1 MFWSN
6 NRQALIQSGQG
17 ALAAILSDIAP
28 TTEAQLINTSAGDF
42 TLRYRDLDLHAM
54 EGAAQEASQT
64 INQSCVSRLG
74 RAHLILGLG
83 LGYVVEAAYV
93 YSPGQL
99 IVYEPDLPLLRF
111 VLDNVDL
118 SEYLGSGRVHLTHA
132 ISETVEA
139 LRPFIACPS
148 AEATPPSQPNESP
161 LDVLV
166 TSASAQRLHQEI
178 PALMN
183 ELYAMVDERLR
194 DLQTGLHFH
203 HQWTRQFFQNLPY
216 FPKTIAF
223 HDLPQTLTGK
233 PALIIGRGPSLDAAL
248 NDIPTLADRMILIAA
263 GSALHRL
270 HEAGIAPDI
279 AVFYDPNGLREQ
291 LAHLPAE
298 YLKQIIFCLSPF
310 TETVGFEAPSREKF
324 LFFPQ
329 SGEAFAQWFST
340 VHAQLEMPLILEG
353 GGTVSVVAMQ
363 LAQALQSTA
372 IVLVGQDL
380 AFPHNQA
387 YAGGISVQQDEH
399 GRLAL
404 ERTEALFTAPEAM
417 GTVRGQNGENLPALK
432 AYAGF
437 IRHFERMAEL
447 NQAQPQPIP
456 LYNASL
462 GGAEIRGYTL
472 MPLSALSEQ
481 FHAFQNR
488 ESPPTLTLPRQGG
501 GDSNSSKKD
510 SESSKKME
518 NQFEASIDAY
528 EAYRLGLA
536 QLNQRLRE
544 AIALHEAVLKPVVG
558 QEQVARQ
565 ALFDFLNQN
574 PLISHFLMFEMMQT
588 QQRYNPRAA
597 TPAEV
602 SANQSLLMQSTQR
615 SIEILRAESLPHILQ
630 AEARLLDLRLGEQN
644 IAAVPQS
651 PLS

>member
-17 ALAAILSDIAP
+17 ALASILSELVP
-28 TTEAQLINTSAGDF
+28 TTEAQLLNTSAGDF
-42 TLRYRDLDLHAM
+42 TLRYRNLDLHAID
-54 EGAAQEASQT
+54 GATQEALQT
-64 INQSCVSRLG
+64 ISQSCTPRLG

-83 LGYVVEAAYV
+83 LGYVVEAAYA

-118 SEYLGSGRVHLTHA
+118 SEYLGSGRVWLTHA
-132 ISETVEA
+132 IPETVEA

-148 AEATPPSQPNESP
+148 TKAPPSSQPNESP

-166 TSASAQRLHQEI
+166 TPASAQRLHQEI
-178 PALMN
+178 PTLMDK
-183 ELYAMVDERLR
+183 LYAMVDERIR

-223 HDLPQTLTGK
+223 HDLPHTLTGK

-248 NDIPTLADRMILIAA
+248 KDISTLADRMTLIAA

-270 HEAGIAPDI
+270 HEAGLAPDI

-291 LAHLPAE
+291 LAQLPAD

-310 TETVGFEAPSREKF
+310 TETVGFAAPSRDKF

-329 SGEAFAQWFST
+329 SGEAFVQWINS
-340 VHAQLEMPLILEG
+340 VHGQHTQSEFPLILEG

-372 IVLVGQDL
+372 IVLIGQDL

-387 YAGGISVQQDEH
+387 YAGGIPVQRDEQ

-404 ERTEALFTAPEAM
+404 DRTEALFTAPEAM
-417 GTVRGQNGENLPALK
+417 GTVRGQNGEDLPTLK
-432 AYAGF
+432 AYVGF

-447 NQAQPQPIP
+447 NQTQPQPIP

-481 FHAFQNR
+481 FQAIQNR
-488 ESPPTLTLPRQGG
+488 ESRKP
-501 GDSNSSKKD
+501 DSSKTG
-510 SESSKKME
+510 
-518 NQFEASIDAY
+518 NQFEANI
-528 EAYRLGLA
+528 EAYRLALA

-544 AIALHEAVLKPVVG
+544 AIALHEAVLNPVAG
-558 QEQVARQ
+558 QEQAARQ
-565 ALFDFLNQN
+565 ALFEFLNQN

-602 SANQSLLMQSTQR
+602 SANQSLLTQSTQR
-615 SIEILRAESLPHILQ
+615 SIEILRAESLPNVLQ
-630 AEARLLDLRLGEQN
+630 AEARLLDLRPGEQN
-644 IAAVPQS
+644 IEAVPQS
-651 PLS
+651 PLP